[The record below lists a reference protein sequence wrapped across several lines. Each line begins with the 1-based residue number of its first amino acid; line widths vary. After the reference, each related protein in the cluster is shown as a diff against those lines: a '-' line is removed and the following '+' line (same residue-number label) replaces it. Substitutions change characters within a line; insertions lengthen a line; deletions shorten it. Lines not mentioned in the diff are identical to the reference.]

1 MEKHWYAIHTYSG
14 HENKVKTNI
23 ERRARSM
30 GLADKISRI
39 LVPTEEELRV
49 RGGKRTSVRRK
60 IFPGYVL
67 IEMVLDDDTWHL
79 VRNTIGVTGFVSSG
93 NKPIRLQ
100 KEEVENILR
109 SVEASREKPKIRWNK
124 GDNVRVLTGPF
135 AELTGK
141 IEEVNLDKEKLKV
154 MIELFGRDTP
164 VELDFNQV
172 EKIE

>member
-1 MEKHWYAIHTYSG
+1 
-14 HENKVKTNI
+14 
-23 ERRARSM
+23 
-30 GLADKISRI
+30 
-39 LVPTEEELRV
+39 
-49 RGGKRTSVRRK
+49 
-60 IFPGYVL
+60 
-67 IEMVLDDDTWHL
+67 
-79 VRNTIGVTGFVSSG
+79 VTGFVSSG

>member
-1 MEKHWYAIHTYSG
+1 MDRHWYAVHTYSG

-23 ERRARSM
+23 ERRAQSL

-49 RGGKRTSVRRK
+49 KGGKRTSVRKK

-67 IEMVLDDDTWHL
+67 IEMILDDSTWYL
-79 VRNTIGVTGFVSSG
+79 VKNTTGVTGFVSSG

-100 KEEVENILR
+100 NWEVENILK
-109 SVEASREKPKIRWNK
+109 SVEASREKPKVRWSK
-124 GDNVRVLTGPF
+124 ADNVRVLTGPF

-141 IEEVNLDKEKLKV
+141 IEEVNVDKEKLKV

-164 VELDFNQV
+164 VELDFTQV
-172 EKIE
+172 EKLE